1 MGLKYRI
8 TDQHEWYFVT
18 FTVVDWIDVFVR
30 ERYKEIFIDSV
41 KYCQRNKGLLVGAWV
56 IMSSHVHM
64 IISCSGDHKLSDVI
78 RDLKSFT
85 SRHIRLAIDEEGESR
100 REWMMHIF
108 QRHGHANSNNHDFQF
123 WIQDNHPIL
132 VTSDR
137 LRQRLE
143 YIHNNPVV
151 AGFVTEPWHWK
162 HSSAHDYC
170 GGKQG
175 IIELMMLA

>member
-1 MGLKYRI
+1 MDI
-8 TDQHEWYFVT
+8 TGVANAVPGHP
-18 FTVVDWIDVFVR
+18 
-30 ERYKEIFIDSV
+30 
-41 KYCQRNKGLLVGAWV
+41 RNIRGRVG
-56 IMSSHVHM
+56 
-64 IISCSGDHKLSDVI
+64 
-78 RDLKSFT
+78 
-85 SRHIRLAIDEEGESR
+85 
-100 REWMMHIF
+100 MMRIF
-108 QRHGHANSNNHDFQF
+108 QNHGYTNSNNNDYQF